1 VLNKIDLFGDSMS
14 IKKNNTVIETINNRY
29 SCRDFEQKPIP
40 RDILKTIIDAGNQ
53 APFVADKGFQP
64 WRFVIAENPDFKK
77 KLIQT
82 TFPIWKKS
90 MENLKDI
97 MPEIYNTAM
106 KVYDEMPEPKDLVY
120 YAAPS
125 IVFVIG
131 QKKYSTDCALAC
143 QNIMI
148 AATSFGLGSCYV
160 GFGAMIMSNKD
171 VLKTLELSD
180 DERIFG
186 PILLGYPKK
195 EKDAF
200 VANGLSHLKPHKKE
214 AQIKWI

>member
-1 VLNKIDLFGDSMS
+1 MLREDRNPVIDS
-14 IKKNNTVIETINNRY
+14 IFNRY
-29 SCRDFEQKPIP
+29 SCRDFEQKPIAKE
-40 RDILKTIIDAGNQ
+40 ILKVIIEAGNQ

-64 WRFVIAENPDFKK
+64 WRFVIVENPDFKQ
-77 KLIQT
+77 KLVQT

-90 MENLKDI
+90 MDNIKDM

-106 KVYDEMPEPKDLVY
+106 KVYAEMPEPKDLVY

-131 QKKYSTDCALAC
+131 QKKYAIDCALAC
-143 QNIMI
+143 ENIMI
-148 AATSFGLGSCYV
+148 AATSYGLGSCYV
-160 GFGAMIMSNKD
+160 GFGGMVTSNED
-171 VLKTLELSD
+171 IVKTLELTD

-195 EKDAF
+195 DEDAF
-200 VANGLSHLKPHKKE
+200 VANGLSHLKPNKKE

>member
-1 VLNKIDLFGDSMS
+1 MS
-14 IKKNNTVIETINNRY
+14 IEDRNPVIDSIYNRY

-40 RDILKTIIDAGNQ
+40 RDILKEIIEAGNQ
-53 APFVADKGFQP
+53 APFVADMGFQP
-64 WRFVIAENPDFKK
+64 WRFVVVENSDFKQ
-77 KLIQT
+77 KLVQT

-90 MENLKDI
+90 MDNIKDM
-97 MPEIYNTAM
+97 MPEIYNAAM

-131 QKKYSTDCALAC
+131 QKKYATDCALAC
-143 QNIMI
+143 ENMMI

-171 VLKTLELSD
+171 VVSTLELAEN
-180 DERIFG
+180 ERIFG

-195 EKDAF
+195 GEDAF
-200 VANGLSHLKPHKKE
+200 VANGLSHLKPNKKE